1 MIHQGTEQ
9 EDIFQFSRFHRKRGG
24 CTRIDSEMPKNQA
37 HESYE
42 CFKTNI
48 FQSKI

>member
-1 MIHQGTEQ
+1 MIHQ
-9 EDIFQFSRFHRKRGG
+9 DIGQGDAFWFCRFRRKKGG
-24 CTRIDSEMPKNQA
+24 CTRKDSEMPKNQA